1 MLNGQIIAFA
11 AGISAFVPITVGTI
25 EAVIGTSFGL
35 NATSELVEALLC
47 PGKAI
52 PMNMFRSYGYMS
64 LMGTRGF
71 SQELNLGHYAKVQP
85 RRIFHAQLVA
95 TVISA
100 VMVRYSPLSPPF
112 FFLIWI
118 VASGHH
124 DLANR

>member
-35 NATSELVEALLC
+35 NATSELVGSFVVS
-47 PGKAI
+47 GKAI

-71 SQELNLGHYAKVQP
+71 SQELNLGHYAKV
-85 RRIFHAQLVA
+85 A

-100 VMVRYSPLSPPF
+100 VMVLYSPLSPLFFF